1 MTNIELRI
9 QNIYENLSNT
19 EKRVAD
25 YFLTHTEQ
33 VFNQPIGQLAA
44 QAGVTKVA
52 WVRFCKS
59 IGFDGLKDLKKNLF
73 SELSEQSSGQE
84 SRTTFLDIRE
94 ATGVEQLI
102 ESVKYNSLHAVT
114 DTARLLNPDSVEKA
128 ARQILA
134 ARSVRIFG
142 VGASAVVGEDL
153 YDKLLRIDQSVCF
166 CRDFHVQLTYAANLT
181 PQDVAV
187 LISMSGDTR
196 EVLEL
201 LELAKRCG
209 APTIALTKFDKSPL
223 AQNADTP
230 LFLSAPEILPRS
242 GAMSSRI
249 AQMVAVDVLFSA
261 VAHLDYDRAAASL
274 EKSRASCGAHRVRRD
289 LASRAEVGE

>member
-19 EKRVAD
+19 EKKVAD

-114 DTARLLNPDSVEKA
+114 DTARLLDPASVEKA

-166 CRDFHVQLTYAANLT
+166 CRDFHIQLTYAANLT

-187 LISMSGDTR
+187 LISMSGSTR

-274 EKSRASCGAHRVRRD
+274 EKSRASCRAHHSD
-289 LASRAEVGE
+289 